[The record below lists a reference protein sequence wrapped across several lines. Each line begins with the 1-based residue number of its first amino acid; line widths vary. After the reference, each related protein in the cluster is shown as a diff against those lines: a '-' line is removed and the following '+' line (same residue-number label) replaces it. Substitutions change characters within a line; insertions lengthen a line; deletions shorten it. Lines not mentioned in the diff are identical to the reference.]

1 MSGKKKT
8 TNGFTADS
16 ARVNGKRG
24 KNSSP
29 EALDR
34 KMREQEELG
43 DDSDW
48 LLPDNDAPP
57 LPLGRKT
64 VSEDDDTSAGA
75 DLPGNYRADNDDDG
89 DDEVGDPYFWPGE
102 SATDQ
107 VDPVK
112 VYLQE
117 MGAVALLS
125 SEEEVAVAKEI
136 ERGERTIQ
144 DALVIAP
151 PALAYL
157 DEIAKKIQHGNRM
170 LSDIVRGLDELDKET
185 HEEKQKNFLW
195 RIEEA
200 LRLARETT
208 ALRRDQLN
216 AAGSNEGA
224 QERRQQSRID
234 RNRKAQAALFADDR
248 FSAKHLQAMVRLL
261 RELESK
267 LIGPKPGG
275 QDQDA
280 ALQEWHFTCL
290 EQYGLD
296 RQELSA
302 LLAQISLGEEISRE
316 AKNRLVQSNLR
327 LVVSVAKKYA
337 GRGLQ
342 LLDLVQEGNIGL
354 MKAVEK
360 FEYRRGYK
368 FSTYATWWIRQ
379 AVTRAIADQGRTI
392 RIPVHM
398 IDTINRMLKG
408 AKEYQRQH
416 GREPTPEE
424 MAEHLGVDIAKVKSI
439 LKIAKEPL
447 SLDTP
452 VGSGE
457 DSFLSDFIEDAD
469 STSPDEATIYDSLQ
483 DNLARVL
490 KTLTPR
496 EEMVLRLRFGID
508 TATDLTLEEV
518 GENFSVTRER
528 IRQIEAKA
536 LKKLKHPTRKSI
548 LSPFYDDD

>member
-1 MSGKKKT
+1 MSGKKKNT
-8 TNGFTADS
+8 GDLTSDPAKV
-16 ARVNGKRG
+16 AGKRG
-24 KNSSP
+24 KRISP
-29 EALDR
+29 TGVDEKLQD
-34 KMREQEELG
+34 QEELN
-43 DDSDW
+43 DESSW
-48 LLPDNDAPP
+48 LLPDNDETP
-57 LPLGRKT
+57 LPRNRKS
-64 VSEDDDTSAGA
+64 VDDDDDDTPASG
-75 DLPGNYRADNDDDG
+75 LKNSYRADDDNDQ
-89 DDEVGDPYFWPGE
+89 DEDPGDPYFWPGE

-125 SEEEVAVAKEI
+125 SEEEVVVAKEI
-136 ERGERTIQ
+136 ERGERIIQ
-144 DALVIAP
+144 DALVMTP
-151 PALAYL
+151 PALTYL
-157 DEIAKKIQHGNRM
+157 DELAKKIAHGKRM
-170 LSDIVRGLDELDKET
+170 LSDIIRGLDELDRET

-200 LRLARETT
+200 GRLARETA
-208 ALRRDQLN
+208 ALRRDLLKSGNDAKQKPRL
-216 AAGSNEGA
+216 
-224 QERRQQSRID
+224 QSRID
-234 RNRKAQAALFADDR
+234 RNHRAQCALFAEDR
-248 FSAKHLQAMVRLL
+248 FSAKHLQTMTRDL
-261 RELESK
+261 RELAKKTTARQPPTTE
-267 LIGPKPGG
+267 
-275 QDQDA
+275 A
-280 ALQEWHFTCL
+280 TALLDWHLTCL
-290 EQYGLD
+290 EKYGLD
-296 RQELSA
+296 QQELCA
-302 LLAQISLGEEISRE
+302 RLAEVSRGEEISRE
-316 AKNRLVQSNLR
+316 AKNRLVQGNLR

-483 DNLARVL
+483 GNLAQVL

-536 LKKLKHPTRKSI
+536 LKKLKHPTRKNI